1 MRTLVLPLVLLHL
14 LYLFAACAATDAPA
28 PVFVDDFVEQALTVH
43 CTVSEEMSGPE
54 YSVGEVATLNDTSF
68 LVVYPQDQRIVFY
81 GPEMNVLRT
90 VTFDSYGPRGV
101 VEPGAATLVGDSIV
115 YIADKSSRLLKR
127 LDLEGRDRGTIRL
140 DFAPEAVQASGE
152 SVLVSPLVVGG
163 QPRWL
168 VYDVADGE
176 AKHLRVPAMRI
187 TDGLLNALANMSV
200 TAAYPDGRVVVG
212 HRFIVPFA
220 HILSA
225 DAPGEAHR
233 VPVPLPAGLRA
244 SLDALPEPPF
254 DDSFARRVPTVL
266 IDAAPDTRTGDLL
279 YIVRTG
285 RRVDD
290 HFEKAII
297 RVDQD
302 LAFRRAYLP
311 GINAVR
317 LAYLA
322 EHSLSIIA
330 DEEDRW
336 YICPTP

>member
-1 MRTLVLPLVLLHL
+1 MRTLVLPLVLL
-14 LYLFAACAATDAPA
+14 YLGASCAATDAPA
-28 PVFVDDFVEQALTVH
+28 PVFIDDFVEKALLVQ
-43 CTVSEEMSGPE
+43 CTISEEMSAPE
-54 YSVGEVATLNDTSF
+54 YSVGEVATLSDTSF
-68 LVVYPQDQRIVFY
+68 LVVYPLDQRIVFY
-81 GPEMNVLRT
+81 GPELNVLRT
-90 VTFDSYGPRGV
+90 IAFDSYGPTGV
-101 VEPGAATLVGDSIV
+101 VEPGAATLAGDSIV
-115 YIADKSSRLLKR
+115 YIADKSSHLLKR
-127 LDLEGRDRGTIRL
+127 LDLDGRDRGSIRL

-163 QPRWL
+163 HPRWL
-168 VYDVADGE
+168 VYDVSDGE
-176 AKHLRVPAMRI
+176 AMHRRVPAMRI
-187 TDGLLNALANMSV
+187 TDGLLNVLANMSV
-200 TAAYPDGRVVVG
+200 TAAFPDGRVVVG

-220 HILSA
+220 HILTTGTA
-225 DAPGEAHR
+225 GEVQR
-233 VPVPLPAGLRA
+233 VPIPLPAGLRA

-254 DDSFARRVPTVL
+254 DDSFARKVPTVL

-290 HFEKAII
+290 RFEKAIV
-297 RVDQD
+297 RVDED
-302 LAFRRAYLP
+302 FAFSRAYLP